1 MIRRNLMA
9 VVVVA
14 GTALVAGCATQA
26 EVDRLS
32 ADVSALR
39 ADVNALQGQMQAT
52 QDAAM
57 RAQQSSER
65 VEAMFRGQMRK

>member
-9 VVVVA
+9 VMVVA
-14 GTALVAGCATQA
+14 GTALVAGCASQA
-26 EVDRLS
+26 EVDQLKT
-32 ADVSALR
+32 DVAGLR

-57 RAQQSSER
+57 RAQQSAER
-65 VEAMFRGQMRK
+65 VEAMFRGQLRK